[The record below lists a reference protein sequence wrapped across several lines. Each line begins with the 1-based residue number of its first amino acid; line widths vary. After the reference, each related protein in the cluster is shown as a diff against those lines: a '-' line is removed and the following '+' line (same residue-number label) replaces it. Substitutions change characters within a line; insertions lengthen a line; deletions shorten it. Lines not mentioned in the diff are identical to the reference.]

1 MDNRDFKKWLADADK
16 YSLEY
21 IIDEWRLWDNKKYL
35 EKFSEEQIEEM
46 EDKLAKES

>member
-1 MDNRDFKKWLADADK
+1 MTKEEFEVWLKDADK

-21 IIDEWRLWDNKKYL
+21 FIDDYRYRDKHLD
-35 EKFSEEQIEEM
+35 KFTDEQIDQM